1 MDNKTPTKEQKSK
14 KKSPQ
19 TNKSNKK
26 EKRRQSLILDQSEP
40 SPFEEEDKK
49 CLDHDEPC
57 CALSHSFVGDEFSAT
72 IRNVPRY
79 TSLCVNSQSP
89 SPAADRGEANCEE
102 SHQDQNILTDLE
114 DQEFCKSLKT
124 KKDNL
129 RDLYEEVKGS
139 TPRKA
144 DQSEEHLEEIIET
157 LMNKKFEEKMQSMI
171 SNIVRSVVVGQN
183 QCYERQ
189 NQLFERQNQLLERQ
203 NQLLEKQNQL
213 FEKQRS
219 RPEETPFVEQI
230 PYQKEIAMN
239 PENPEEVINAD
250 SSNDTDP
257 HEDGSD
263 ESPEETQVNVTGTS
277 FVCLTDSLQADKNQ
291 FHQLPNVSFE
301 GYSISKVSKK
311 VHLEICLRNDRN
323 STWKGK
329 LYLKY
334 EEGVPLYNQKR
345 SKRVDLIQPQEA
357 AKVRLRLQKPQQEE
371 SSFHIH
377 STIWRLVY
385 IDEGGRSHSIG
396 KLIRFE
402 LDLRNI

>member
-1 MDNKTPTKEQKSK
+1 MNNRTPTKGEKPK
-14 KKSPQ
+14 EKSPQ
-19 TNKSNKK
+19 TNKFNKI

-79 TSLCVNSQSP
+79 TSLCVNSQFP

-102 SHQDQNILTDLE
+102 SQQNQDILTDLQ
-114 DQEFCKSLKT
+114 DQEFCQSLKT

-129 RDLYEEVKGS
+129 RDLYEEVKGR

-144 DQSEEHLEEIIET
+144 DQSGEHLEEIIEA
-157 LMNKKFEEKMQSMI
+157 LMNKKFEEKMQSMM

-189 NQLFERQNQLLERQ
+189 NQLFKRQNQLLERQ

-213 FEKQRS
+213 LERRQS
-219 RPEETPFVEQI
+219 RPEESAFVEQI
-230 PYQKEIAMN
+230 PCQKEIVMN
-239 PENPEEVINAD
+239 PGNPEEVVINPE
-250 SSNDTDP
+250 SSSDTDS
-257 HEDGSD
+257 HESGSD
-263 ESPEETQVNVTGTS
+263 ESPKETQINVTETS
-277 FVCLTDSLQADKNQ
+277 FICLTDSLQADQN
-291 FHQLPNVSFE
+291 QLPNVSFE

-311 VHLEICLRNDRN
+311 VHLKICLRNDGY

-334 EEGVPLYNQKR
+334 VEGVPLYNQKS
-345 SKRVDLIQPQEA
+345 SKRVDLIQPQETT
-357 AKVRLRLQKPQQEE
+357 KVRLRLRKPQQEE
-371 SSFHIH
+371 SGFHIH
-377 STIWRLVY
+377 STIWRLFY
-385 IDEGGRSHSIG
+385 IDERGRSHWIG
-396 KLIRFE
+396 KLIRVE
-402 LDLRNI
+402 LDLRNK